1 MRDFLIS
8 MLILLNVF
16 CYAREGKKSL
26 LMHFQYYII
35 TLIIIYL
42 NAKIKIRERENT
54 FECEYT
60 RALARI
66 NIDKVEPKIISIF
79 FSCKNNSRTRRP
91 WSDYDVIHIILI
103 YMHWK

>member
-1 MRDFLIS
+1 MMRDFPIS

-60 RALARI
+60 GALARI
-66 NIDKVEPKIISIF
+66 NIDKVEPKIISNF
-79 FSCKNNSRTRRP
+79 SSCKNNSRTRKP
-91 WSDYDVIHIILI
+91 WSDYDVISA
-103 YMHWK
+103 